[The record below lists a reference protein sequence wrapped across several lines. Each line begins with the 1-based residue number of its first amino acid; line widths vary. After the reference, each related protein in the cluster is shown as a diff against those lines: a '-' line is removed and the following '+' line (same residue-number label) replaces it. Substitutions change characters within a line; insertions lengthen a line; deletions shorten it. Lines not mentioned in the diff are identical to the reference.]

1 MGHGFH
7 SKLFNL
13 CFGTRILRSHHM
25 ENLDLVIIK
34 KLGDIHIFLFVYQ
47 KLVIYPLVNQHS
59 Y

>member
-1 MGHGFH
+1 
-7 SKLFNL
+7 
-13 CFGTRILRSHHM
+13 M